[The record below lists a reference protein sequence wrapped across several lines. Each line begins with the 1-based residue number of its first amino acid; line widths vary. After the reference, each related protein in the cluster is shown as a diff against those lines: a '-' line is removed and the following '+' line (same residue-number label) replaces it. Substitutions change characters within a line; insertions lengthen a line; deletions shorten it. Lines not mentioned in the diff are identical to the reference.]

1 MEEKYKEEEDGFTKD
16 KEGDDG
22 RKIQR
27 GRRWSAKDKQRDD
40 GRKIQREED
49 RVQRIKRKNLWYKE
63 KADGQSRTTG
73 KKREIK
79 VASVENQELTQ

>member
-1 MEEKYKEEEDGFTKD
+1 MMEEKYKEEEDGFTKD

-27 GRRWSAKDKQRDD
+27 GKRGSVKDKEGND

-49 RVQRIKRKNLWYKE
+49 RVQRTKRKNLWYRE
-63 KADGQSRTTG
+63 EADGQSRTKG
-73 KKREIK
+73 KKQG
-79 VASVENQELTQ
+79 N

>member
-1 MEEKYKEEEDGFTKD
+1 MMEEKYKEEEDGFTKD

-27 GRRWSAKDKQRDD
+27 GRRWSAKDKEGDD

-49 RVQRIKRKNLWYKE
+49 RVQKDKKE
-63 KADGQSRTTG
+63 ELMVQ
-73 KKREIK
+73 RESIWTK
-79 VASVENQELTQ
+79 